1 MLFAFLGLL
10 AYLFVLRL
18 ITKLVVHAVRAFRRW
33 LRGGRTAQGVSE
45 ERVAA
50 EHAREV
56 VLQDRDEAILNRTD
70 EDGDKLTPEQQIEVV
85 EVVGE
90 AREEY
95 LSGLRLSW
103 YHVVIIFLVA
113 SVLGLLLEETWMLL
127 TAGLRESRV
136 GLVWGP
142 FSPIYGVGAVLLT
155 LLCWGL
161 RTRHVDDYVVFLASM
176 VVGGV
181 LEQLAGWSMQTFLNA
196 SSWSYLHLPDHIT
209 QWVAWRFLIFWG
221 LLGLVWYKVIM
232 PELLFRLGS
241 PTTARQVT
249 LVALLAVYLAADIFM
264 TGACFTRKAE
274 RDAGIPPENG
284 FEVWVDENYTDEFIA
299 STFQNLVI
307 GE

>member
-10 AYLFVLRL
+10 AYLFVLRA
-18 ITKLVVHAVRAFRRW
+18 ITKLVVRVWRAFKRW
-33 LRGGRTAQGVSE
+33 LDGGRTADGVSE
-45 ERVAA
+45 ERVAV
-50 EHAREV
+50 ERAREA
-56 VLQDRDEAILNRTD
+56 VLRDRSEALRNRA
-70 EDGDKLTPEQQIEVV
+70 EADGTRLTPEQQAEVV

-95 LSGLRLSW
+95 LSGLSLTW

-127 TAGLRESRV
+127 TAGLTESRV

-161 RTRHVDDYVVFLASM
+161 RSRHVEDYVVFLSSM
-176 VVGGV
+176 TVGGV
-181 LEQLAGWSMQTFLNA
+181 LEQFAGWGMQTFLNA

-209 QWVAWRFLIFWG
+209 QWVAWRFLFFWG

-232 PELLFRLGS
+232 PELLFRIGS
-241 PTTARQVT
+241 PTTARQVV
-249 LVALLAVYLAADIFM
+249 LVTLLAVYLAADVFM

-274 RDAGIPPENG
+274 RDAGIPPHNS